1 MKTERLKVIV
11 PLTLVVGGVVFLMA
25 GKLKDA
31 FRYSESVQ
39 AVVNGGDSLLGRP
52 LRIQAR
58 YVNDSLQK
66 KREGGK
72 PYYEFKIK
80 EGAATLLLRYDDA
93 LPDTLVNGADVT
105 AEGSLSKSGYFHA
118 TKVFA
123 KCPSKYDAAGQVPAG
138 YKPPDPYS
146 AAGRSVPERPAPEAR
161 KGGHPAAI
169 PMPEAQANT
178 ARP

>member
-11 PLTLVVGGVVFLMA
+11 PLVLVVGGVVFLMA

-39 AVVNGGDSLLGRP
+39 AVAQGGDSLLGRP

-58 YVNDSLQK
+58 YVNDSLVK

-72 PYYEFKIK
+72 PYYEFQIK
-80 EGAATLLLRYDDA
+80 EGESSLTLRYDDA

-105 AEGSLSKSGYFHA
+105 AEGSLSRSGYFHA

-123 KCPSKYDAAGQVPAG
+123 KCPSKYDAAGVPDG

-146 AAGRSVPERPAPEAR
+146 AAGRSVPER
-161 KGGHPAAI
+161 KGHPGSI
-169 PMPEAQANT
+169 PMPGAAPPSAT
-178 ARP
+178 AGGSSQR